1 MQREHEEEVQQEA
14 RLPHKMRHQRWESY
28 VIQFCTTYGQ
38 QSFFSVHMANNSG
51 IIFNFDCSHLY
62 KYFSPS
68 FGPKFSQTDNPKFLE
83 IWKVKTI

>member
-51 IIFNFDCSHLY
+51 IKSNYDREMPAVVCRAGPIHPSLLRTFG
-62 KYFSPS
+62 FSAIS
-68 FGPKFSQTDNPKFLE
+68 T
-83 IWKVKTI
+83 